1 MQIIPGGAAPDR
13 SQFTAQAY
21 AQNVAT
27 FGANQAMDQSAIMAN
42 LQNMGQMVGGH
53 LNQSQMAP
61 NANYQVFTPERQR
74 NRDRVIVTQ
83 QPASSDR
90 RFEREDQWKMR
101 NKTQLAGIKVQLNEK
116 YTQINV
122 MKNQKA

>member
-1 MQIIPGGAAPDR
+1 
-13 SQFTAQAY
+13 
-21 AQNVAT
+21 
-27 FGANQAMDQSAIMAN
+27 
-42 LQNMGQMVGGH
+42 
-53 LNQSQMAP
+53 MAP